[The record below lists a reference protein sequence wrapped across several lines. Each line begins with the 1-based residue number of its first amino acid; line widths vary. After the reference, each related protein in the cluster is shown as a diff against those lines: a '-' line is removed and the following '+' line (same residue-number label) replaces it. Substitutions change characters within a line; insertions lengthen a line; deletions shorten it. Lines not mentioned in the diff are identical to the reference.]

1 MHVAPMGPAPSKN
14 QGVYA
19 RCIQDKRSIAGR
31 CALEKLPK
39 TNDAVH
45 MAAAPEQLAA
55 DVTSNHP

>member
-1 MHVAPMGPAPSKN
+1 MHVAPMGPARSKD
-14 QGVYA
+14 QGVCA
-19 RCIQDKRSIAGR
+19 RCIQDERLIAGR
-31 CALEKLPK
+31 SALEKLPK